1 MNNVYWFMVAAV
13 LGYAFGFMSAGL
25 LFVWYEGQKDVD
37 EEPSAM
43 EKNCGRSD

>member
-1 MNNVYWFMVAAV
+1 MSDGLVVLLGV
-13 LGYAFGFMSAGL
+13 LGF
-25 LFVWYEGQKDVD
+25 FVFVFAVAWKIGAWEELGVD